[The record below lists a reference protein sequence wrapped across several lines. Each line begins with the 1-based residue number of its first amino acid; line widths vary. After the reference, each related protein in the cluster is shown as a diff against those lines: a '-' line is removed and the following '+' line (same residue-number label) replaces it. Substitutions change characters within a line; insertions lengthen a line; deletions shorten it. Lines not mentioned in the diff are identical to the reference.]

1 MAWKRWK
8 DVWKLGMVD
17 HTPWG
22 YLQTIT
28 NKQDVSVAEVFVY
41 EGKTDELDLIMASP
55 RLHRACQMMVEAM
68 DENPYSF
75 DKLSE
80 DEMIAE
86 ASLEIRKGARL
97 FRSVCQKKRGNIQEG
112 EGGMK

>member
-1 MAWKRWK
+1 
-8 DVWKLGMVD
+8 MVD

-41 EGKTDELDLIMASP
+41 EGRTDDLDLIMAAP

-68 DENPYSF
+68 DRNGHTLPEPY
-75 DKLSE
+75 DDDE
-80 DEMIAE
+80 DMMDAF
-86 ASLEIRKGARL
+86 LEIRKGARL
-97 FRSVCQKKRGNIQEG
+97 FRMSCQKKRGNIQEG